1 MTRSSAVAVLVLA
14 VLSIAAASPVRP
26 STGPSGLVMYPNA
39 YALCGGDPTAKFA
52 KCRPQIDILQA
63 AVAEAERQDK
73 GLLIE
78 VGADWCASCLVFDRY
93 FNGWFVEGAEPRAA
107 GTAADARALSAFMAR
122 SFVVAR
128 LNTDQADVQ
137 AALRSLGLRKD
148 VSRGVPAFYVVYRG
162 KGRQAHLLD
171 SAVQTPRRGTAF
183 SRPALAAKLRQAL
196 RSVRPEPASPA
207 ARP

>member
-1 MTRSSAVAVLVLA
+1 MNHLA
-14 VLSIAAASPVRP
+14 RLALLAAATVSLAAAAPVP
-26 STGPSGLVMYPNA
+26 AAKGPAGLVMYPDA
-39 YALCGGDPTAKFA
+39 HDLCGGAPNAKFA

-63 AVAEAERQDK
+63 ALAEAERQDK
-73 GLLIE
+73 AVLIE
-78 VGADWCASCLVFDRY
+78 VGADWCASCIVFDRY

-107 GTAADARALSAFMAR
+107 GTEADARALAAFMAR
-122 SFVVAR
+122 NFVVAR
-128 LNTDQADVQ
+128 LNTDQADVH

-183 SRPALAAKLRQAL
+183 SRPALTAKLRQAL
-196 RSVRPEPASPA
+196 KAVRPVVK
-207 ARP
+207 